1 MPWAELGLSVLLLVV
16 TSHGR
21 HSSENEGNPFTGAAL
36 AHEHGLKK
44 VGGRPTLGKYVAQI
58 WERRHFAF
66 SLARGKAYSQNQG
79 GYLGQLWMILTPC
92 LWAALYFLVFGLLL
106 PVNRGIDNFA
116 AFLVTGIFLIRFMSG
131 AMTHA
136 ATSIDK
142 NKTLIGSLQFPRALI
157 PISTALADLLELL
170 PALVV
175 LFAVALING
184 EPFRFQMLL
193 LAPTVVLAFA
203 FATGLALIS
212 ARLVSEVKDL
222 ANLMPFVNRVVFYA
236 SGVLFSIER
245 YGDGWFGKVMEH
257 QPFAV
262 YLELGRSALLEEIP
276 VDPMKWVWGLFWAA
290 VTLVI
295 GFIYFWRAEAK
306 YGRG

>member
-1 MPWAELGLSVLLLVV
+1 MAEPRLSVLLLVV
-16 TSHGR
+16 TSRGR
-21 HSSENEGNPFTGAAL
+21 HSSENEGNPFSGAAL

-44 VGGRPTLGKYVAQI
+44 VGGRPPLPKYVAQI
-58 WERRHFAF
+58 WGRRHFAF

-79 GYLGQLWMILTPC
+79 GYLGQLWMILTPL
-92 LWAALYFLVFGLLL
+92 LWAALYFMIFGLLL
-106 PVNRGIDNFA
+106 PVNRDIDNFA
-116 AFLVTGIFLIRFMSG
+116 AFLVTGLFLMRFMSG

-136 ATSIDK
+136 STSIDR

-157 PISTALADLLELL
+157 PISSALADLLELL

-175 LFAVALING
+175 LFAVALIND
-184 EPFRFQMLL
+184 EPIRWQMLL
-193 LAPTVVLAFA
+193 LAPTVLLAYV
-203 FATGLALIS
+203 FATGLALAS

-222 ANLMPFVNRVVFYA
+222 ANLMPFVNRTLFYG

-245 YGDGWFGKVMEH
+245 YGTGWFGTAMEH
-257 QPFAV
+257 QPFAIF
-262 YLELGRSALLEEIP
+262 LELGRSALLEEIP
-276 VDPMKWVWGLFWAA
+276 VEPIKWVWGLFWAA
-290 VTLVI
+290 ITVVL

>member
-1 MPWAELGLSVLLLVV
+1 VTEVGLSVLLLVV
-16 TSHGR
+16 TSQGR
-21 HSSENEGNPFTGAAL
+21 HSSENEGNPLSGAAL

-44 VGGRPTLGKYVAQI
+44 IGGRPALSQYVTQI

-66 SLARGKAYSQNQG
+66 SLARGKAYSSNQG
-79 GYLGQLWMILTPC
+79 GYLGQLWLILTP
-92 LWAALYFLVFGLLL
+92 LMWAALYFMVFGMLLR
-106 PVNRGIDNFA
+106 VDRGIENFA
-116 AFLVTGIFLIRFMSG
+116 AFLVTGLFLMRFMSG

-136 ATSIDK
+136 ATSIEK

-157 PISTALADLLELL
+157 PISSALADLLELL
-170 PALVV
+170 PAIVV
-175 LFAVALING
+175 LFTVALING
-184 EPFRFQMLL
+184 EPVRFHMLL
-193 LAPTVVLAFA
+193 LAPTVVLASV
-203 FATGLALIS
+203 FATGLALFS

-222 ANLMPFVNRVVFYA
+222 ANLMPFVNRVLFYG

-245 YGDGWFGKVMEH
+245 YGHGWFGTAMEH
-257 QPFAV
+257 QPFAI

-276 VDPMKWVWGLFWAA
+276 VEPMKWVWGLFWAA
-290 VTLVI
+290 LTVSL